1 MKTRL
6 TFQQAEALRLFL
18 LGYCRTAA
26 ARDMDIEPCT
36 FSGHLHGARRRLHGL
51 TLKERGEVLREIIE
65 PGKSINAEPAPRR
78 I

>member
-36 FSGHLHGARRRLHGL
+36 VSGHLNGARRRLHEL
-51 TLKERGEVLREIIE
+51 TLNERAEALKNIPE
-65 PGKSINAEPAPRR
+65 PNPCKP
-78 I
+78 

>member
-36 FSGHLHGARRRLHGL
+36 FSGHLHGARRRLREL
-51 TLKERGEVLREIIE
+51 TLKERAEALKNIPE
-65 PGKSINAEPAPRR
+65 PHPCKP
-78 I
+78 